1 MLKESIQKLINNQS
15 KVELYPEEYEFVINN
30 GVSNPETEI
39 AKIDGSSR
47 FSDAYMER
55 SDKETEEFLGEE
67 GASFL
72 EKPISYFKQHM
83 NEFLY
88 MESKWFNLIG
98 VDAISFEVD
107 DLFRTYDVMLGLKI
121 QKKYSSQL
129 RDYFSQHS
137 VDPEDPVDLIFDAQ
151 EGIWN
156 INFSLHT
163 IVGFR
168 EDMTIGEAY
177 QLVYSFIFSFVQSIE
192 IK

>member
-1 MLKESIQKLINNQS
+1 MLKESIQKLIANQS

-30 GVSNPETEI
+30 RLSEPQSEI
-39 AKIDGSSR
+39 VKIEGSSR
-47 FSDAYMER
+47 FSDAYIER

-67 GASFL
+67 NASFL
-72 EKPISYFKQHM
+72 EQPISYFKQHM

-88 MESKWFNLIG
+88 LESKWFDLIG

-107 DLFRTYDVMLGLKI
+107 DLFSTYDVMLGLKI

-137 VDPEDPVDLIFDAQ
+137 VDPNEPVDLIFDAQ

-163 IVGFR
+163 LRGFS
-168 EDMTIGEAY
+168 EDMTVAEAY

-192 IK
+192 K